1 MRKSFH
7 FTILFAVFLFFSNA
21 ALSQQYHGVKGFVF
35 DAETGEAIPNA
46 SLVIPNTQTGT
57 SSNSDGHFELWLTAG
72 RHTIRVSSVGFSDRE
87 ISVNVPATTDEP
99 LRIVLK
105 PAKLEIGGVDVFGSY
120 FLPDR
125 DTSVNRIPASI
136 LPAMTTVSTLEIEKQ
151 GAVTLVDALK
161 YVPGG
166 WTETRGR
173 KTKSFFTIRG
183 QKYPYPDYSI
193 NGIWQKEFEET
204 GYFLSALDIESIE
217 IVRSSSAL
225 VKGLSGITGVVDIK
239 TKQVEREAVSLLA
252 KYGELNNY
260 FTNLQYGNKIND
272 ISFNTSVAFFGT
284 DGPKDK
290 NGKEQIGNFN
300 GNLDWKISNKLKLYA
315 GATYI
320 NGLRQLVSIDKESG
334 TPNLTN
340 RIEKYDPVRTLLS
353 YAKLNYYGKSGS
365 ETELQTNL
373 ALRKVDFSNFN
384 ISQEKE
390 DWHKEND
397 WEYGVN
403 ILHNQPLSKTNTLR
417 IGGLYNHWVAPEG
430 KRYYVGNKCDV
441 HTFSG
446 VLADEQKVGK
456 FQFDAGLRLIGGYI
470 SEWGGFGIEGSAA
483 GFDKVQPIKN
493 QAAPVEWQS
502 VLGASYIISGASS
515 LHYNFSG
522 GTVAPRKGS
531 LNGDGK
537 TPENEGRF
545 QHDLGY
551 SYKTKNRSEFS
562 VSAFLTNRNNAID
575 FSGETVITEGDL
587 EMELYENV
595 DKRSYGIEMSAKF
608 NVPALHS
615 YIFGNAL
622 LMKAESELN
631 NKMAEDEQLPKV
643 VLNTG
648 LYFDYHRFDANVF
661 VNYTGPYVNNRF
673 VNKNWTDQHGDF
685 GLGDFVS
692 ADATVGYTFTGRIT
706 ARLFAEV
713 KNILNKNYMTVAGY
727 PDPGRLFQAGIKI
740 TSLSK

>member
-7 FTILFAVFLFFSNA
+7 FIIVFTSLLFFSQ
-21 ALSQQYHGVKGFVF
+21 ALFSQQYYSVKGSVF
-35 DAETGEAIPNA
+35 DIETLEPIPNA
-46 SLVIPNTQTGT
+46 NLVILNTQTGT
-57 SSNSDGHFELWLTAG
+57 SSDSDGQFELRLTAG
-72 RHTIRVSSVGFSDRE
+72 KHIIRVSSVGFSDKE
-87 ISVNVPATTDEP
+87 ISINVPVTSAEP
-99 LRIVLK
+99 LSIALK
-105 PAKLEIGGVDVFGSY
+105 PAKHEIGGVDVFGSY

-136 LPAMTTVSTLEIEKQ
+136 LPSMTTVSTLEIEKQ

-193 NGIWQKEFEET
+193 NGIWQREFEET
-204 GYFLSALDIESIE
+204 GYFLSALDIESVE

-225 VKGLSGITGVVDIK
+225 VKGLSGITGVVDVK
-239 TKQVEREAVSLLA
+239 TKRAERETVSLLA

-272 ISFNTSVAFFGT
+272 VSFNTSVALFGT
-284 DGPKDK
+284 DGPKEK
-290 NGKEQIGNFN
+290 NGKEQIGNFH
-300 GNLDWKISNKLKLYA
+300 GNIDWKISNKVKLFA

-320 NGLRQLVSIDKESG
+320 SGLRQLVSIDKESG
-334 TPNLTN
+334 TPNLVN

-373 ALRKVDFSNFN
+373 ALRNVDFSNYN

-390 DWHKEND
+390 EWHKEND
-397 WEYGVN
+397 WEYGIN
-403 ILHNQPLSKTNTLR
+403 ILHNQPLTKTNILR
-417 IGGLYNHWVAPEG
+417 VGALYNHWVAPEG

-446 VLADEQKVGK
+446 VLTDEQKVGK
-456 FQFDAGLRLIGGYI
+456 FQFDAGLRLISGYI
-470 SEWGGFGIEGSAA
+470 AEWGGFGIEGSAA
-483 GFDKVQPIKN
+483 GFGNVEPIKN
-493 QAAPVEWQS
+493 QAAPLEWQS
-502 VLGASYIISGASS
+502 VLGASYIMSGASS

-522 GTVAPRKGS
+522 GTIAPRKGS
-531 LNGDGK
+531 LNNEGES
-537 TPENEGRF
+537 PENEGRF
-545 QHDLGY
+545 QHDLGFR
-551 SYKTKNRSEFS
+551 YKTKNRSEFS
-562 VSAFLTNRNNAID
+562 VSAFLAQRNNAID
-575 FSGETVITEGDL
+575 FSGETVITEGDF

-595 DKRSYGIEMSAKF
+595 DKRSYGVEMSAKF

-622 LMKAESELN
+622 LMKAEKELN
-631 NKMAEDEQLPKV
+631 GKMTEDEQLPKV

-648 LYFDYHRFDANVF
+648 LYFDYHHFDANVF
-661 VNYTGPYVNNRF
+661 VNYTGAYVNNRF
-673 VNKNWTDQHGDF
+673 VNKNWINQHGDF
-685 GLGDFVS
+685 GLGDFIS

-727 PDPGRLFQAGIKI
+727 PDQGRLFQAGIKI
-740 TSLSK
+740 TSMSK